1 MYSLSKICV
10 DAWIVFVYGNKSDKN
25 VISHVDFFFSRIC
38 LIYWKFSSQQKWM
51 RNLLEDV
58 EVEAEAEAEVWE
70 VEWLDPCLQNWDGQ

>member
-1 MYSLSKICV
+1 
-10 DAWIVFVYGNKSDKN
+10 
-25 VISHVDFFFSRIC
+25 
-38 LIYWKFSSQQKWM
+38 M